1 MFRLFQKVDAKPR
14 YKGCMSF
21 KKIFSS
27 SNRYKINDVIAIVFT
42 QNQTAMT
49 SIARTAS
56 FMKTS
61 SFFQS
66 VLVIAATI
74 LLLWAALGC
83 NSNGP
88 TPAGEEVKIPENF
101 AGRTDEFAFQFF
113 KRLTDEENPSKNVFV
128 SPLSLHM
135 ALGMLVNGAN
145 GQTADE
151 IQKTLKLEGISL
163 ADANATYLKLMEG
176 LPKAD
181 PKVTL
186 SLANSV
192 WNRDT
197 FKPET
202 DFVNILKDSFKAD
215 ALAFSSSD
223 PSPLNNWASSK
234 TNGKIKKVLDS
245 IEPQMV
251 LFLMNALYFKGDWT
265 TSFDAKSTSDYPFHL
280 ANDQTKNV
288 KMMQLKSKLPFANR
302 DGYFA
307 YELPYG
313 NGQYAMTVLVPTG
326 TNGVSNLINKLTA
339 TEWTQLQENL
349 KEVDKLS
356 IGLPRFTLE
365 YEIVLNEVL
374 KKMGMSTAFIP
385 NTADFTKINKNGNL
399 NVGFVKQNTFVAV
412 DEKGTEAA
420 AVTTIGIEL
429 TSLPQTYYADRPF
442 VFIIHEKS
450 SKTVLFMGKMVNPS

>member
-1 MFRLFQKVDAKPR
+1 
-14 YKGCMSF
+14 
-21 KKIFSS
+21 
-27 SNRYKINDVIAIVFT
+27 
-42 QNQTAMT
+42 MT

-56 FMKTS
+56 IMKTA

-66 VLVIAATI
+66 VLVIAATL

-83 NSNGP
+83 SSNSP
-88 TPAGEEVKIPENF
+88 TPSGEEVKIPEDF
-101 AGRTDEFAFQFF
+101 ANRTGDFAFDFF
-113 KRLTDEENPSKNVFV
+113 KKLNDAEPADKNVFV

-135 ALGMLVNGAN
+135 ALGMLLNGAN
-145 GQTADE
+145 EQTADE
-151 IQKTLKLEGISL
+151 IQKTLKLNGISL
-163 ADANATYLKLMEG
+163 ADANTTYLKLMEG

-186 SLANSV
+186 GLANSV

-202 DFVNILKDSFKAD
+202 DFVNILKESFKAD
-215 ALAFSSSD
+215 ATQFSGSD
-223 PSPLNNWASSK
+223 ASPLNTWASNK

-265 TSFDAKSTSDYPFHL
+265 TSFDEKKTSDYPFQL
-280 ANDQTKNV
+280 GNDQTKNV
-288 KMMQLKSKLPFANR
+288 KMMQLKSKLSFAKR

-313 NGQYAMTVLVPTG
+313 NGRYAMTVLVPTG
-326 TNGVSNLINKLTA
+326 TEEVNNLVTKLTA
-339 TEWTQLQENL
+339 DEWNQLQQGL
-349 KEVDKLS
+349 KEVENLQ

-365 YEIVLNEVL
+365 YEVYLNEVL
-374 KKMGMSTAFIP
+374 KKMGMPTAFIP
-385 NTADFTKINKNGNL
+385 NVADLTKINKAGKL

-420 AVTTIGIEL
+420 AVTTIGVEL

-442 VFIIHEKS
+442 VFIISEKS
-450 SKTVLFMGKMVNPS
+450 SDTVLFMGKMVNPS

>member
-1 MFRLFQKVDAKPR
+1 
-14 YKGCMSF
+14 
-21 KKIFSS
+21 
-27 SNRYKINDVIAIVFT
+27 
-42 QNQTAMT
+42 MT

-56 FMKTS
+56 FMKTA

-83 NSNGP
+83 HSNGP
-88 TPAGEEVKIPENF
+88 APAGEEVKIPENF

-113 KRLTDEENPSKNVFV
+113 KKLNDEENASKNVFV

-202 DFVNILKDSFKAD
+202 DFINILKDSFKAD
-215 ALAFSSSD
+215 ALSFSGTD
-223 PSPLNNWASSK
+223 ASPFNNWASNK

-251 LFLMNALYFKGDWT
+251 LFLMNALYFKGDWK
-265 TSFDAKSTSDYPFHL
+265 TSFDEKSTSDYPFRL
-280 ANDQTKNV
+280 TNDQTKSV

-339 TEWTQLQENL
+339 TEWNQLQENL

-374 KKMGMSTAFIP
+374 KKMGMPTAFIP

-442 VFIIHEKS
+442 LFVIHEKS
-450 SKTVLFMGKMVNPS
+450 SKTVLFMGKMVNPA

>member
-1 MFRLFQKVDAKPR
+1 MIQ
-14 YKGCMSF
+14 
-21 KKIFSS
+21 
-27 SNRYKINDVIAIVFT
+27 
-42 QNQTAMT
+42 
-49 SIARTAS
+49 IARTAS
-56 FMKTS
+56 TMRTS
-61 SFFQS
+61 SFFQC

-74 LLLWAALGC
+74 MLLWAALGC
-83 NSNGP
+83 SSDNPS
-88 TPAGEEVKIPENF
+88 PAGEDVQIPENF
-101 AGRTDEFAFQFF
+101 AGRTDDFAFDFF
-113 KRLTDEENPSKNVFV
+113 KRLNDEETTDKNVFV

-151 IQKTLKLEGISL
+151 IQKTLKLNGISL

-176 LPKAD
+176 LPNAD

-186 SLANSV
+186 GLANSV

-202 DFVNILKDSFKAD
+202 DFVSILKNSFKAD
-215 ALAFSSSD
+215 ASSFSGSD
-223 PSPLNNWASSK
+223 ATPLNTWASNK
-234 TNGKIKKVLDS
+234 TNGKIKKVLDQ

-265 TSFDAKSTSDYPFHL
+265 TSFDEKKTMDYPFQL
-280 ANDQTKNV
+280 ANNQTKNV
-288 KMMQLKSKLPFANR
+288 KMMQMKSKISFANR

-313 NGQYAMTVLVPTG
+313 NGRYAMTVLVPTG
-326 TNGVSNLINKLTA
+326 TKGVNELVTKLTA
-339 TEWTQLQENL
+339 TEWNQLQQSL
-349 KEVDKLS
+349 KEVNNLA

-365 YEIVLNEVL
+365 YEIYLNEVL
-374 KKMGMSTAFIP
+374 KKMGMPTAFIP
-385 NTADFTKINKNGNL
+385 GAADLTKINEAGNL
-399 NVGFVKQNTFVAV
+399 NVGFVKQNTYVAV

-420 AVTTIGIEL
+420 AVTTIGVEL

-442 VFIIHEKS
+442 VFIISEKS
-450 SKTVLFMGKMVNPS
+450 SDTVLFMGKMVNPS